1 MSVCVTGLELRPDFL
16 IHMGQRRRPESLV
29 EPAIAGL
36 VTCAQS
42 LPVLARAIRI
52 QGLERGQRHVKAWPC
67 SGAP

>member
-1 MSVCVTGLELRPDFL
+1 MSVCVTGLELRLDFL

-42 LPVLARAIRI
+42 LPVLARAFAS
-52 QGLERGQRHVKAWPC
+52 RG
-67 SGAP
+67 